1 MTGKSVW
8 YFYKVKWG
16 AQEEFLALFRKNH
29 YPVLKAQLGGRIT
42 AIRPLVPVYHG
53 DGRAD
58 WTFVMELT
66 FRDTAALVGPSG
78 EDENRTPAVSRSGD
92 VQARGAA
99 PLRARG
105 RPLGR
110 AGDRRGDGLSAEQPD
125 CVGAALPAVPD
136 RLRSASVRRARSQR
150 P

>member
-1 MTGKSVW
+1 MTAKTVW

-16 AQEEFLALFRKNH
+16 AQDEFLALFRKNH
-29 YPVLKAQLGGRIT
+29 YPVLTAQLGGRLA

-66 FRDTAALVGPSG
+66 FRDTAAMVGPSG
-78 EDENRTPAVSRSGD
+78 EDEIARRLLPGPGD

-99 PLRARG
+99 PVRAGG
-105 RPLGR
+105 RALGR
-110 AGDRRGDGLSAEQPD
+110 AGDGRRPGLSRRFRGV
-125 CVGAALPAVPD
+125 C
-136 RLRSASVRRARSQR
+136 RSLARSMIADQ
-150 P
+150 

>member
-1 MTGKSVW
+1 MTGKCVW

-29 YPVLKAQLGGRIT
+29 YPVLKAQLGGRLT

-66 FRDTAALVGPSG
+66 FRDAAALAGPSG
-78 EDENRTPAVSRSGD
+78 EDEIARRLFPDQDTFKREERRRFELLDAHWDVPVNDVSM
-92 VQARGAA
+92 
-99 PLRARG
+99 
-105 RPLGR
+105 
-110 AGDRRGDGLSAEQPD
+110 E
-125 CVGAALPAVPD
+125 
-136 RLRSASVRRARSQR
+136 
-150 P
+150 